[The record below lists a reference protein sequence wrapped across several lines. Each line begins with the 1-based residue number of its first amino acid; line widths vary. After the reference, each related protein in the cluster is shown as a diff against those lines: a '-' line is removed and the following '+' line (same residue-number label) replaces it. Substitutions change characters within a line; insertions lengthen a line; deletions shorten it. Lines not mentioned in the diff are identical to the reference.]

1 MNRHYLLLS
10 AVLTGSFLAADAQ
23 AAFVS
28 SDTYADAVIHSSDK
42 DINAPKSVR
51 QRIAANE
58 TRRNHRFSDFAK
70 DYADFKNRLSKEYN
84 FDYSIDVSYLSL
96 IHISEPTRP

>member
-10 AVLTGSFLAADAQ
+10 AVLTGSFLVADAQ

-84 FDYSIDVSYLSL
+84 FDY
-96 IHISEPTRP
+96 

>member
-10 AVLTGSFLAADAQ
+10 AVLTGSFLVADAQ

-42 DINAPKSVR
+42 EINAPTIVFQTLPK
-51 QRIAANE
+51 
-58 TRRNHRFSDFAK
+58 TMPT
-70 DYADFKNRLSKEYN
+70 SKT
-84 FDYSIDVSYLSL
+84 V
-96 IHISEPTRP
+96 